1 MGLMDAKQADAP
13 EAPAA
18 EAPEK
23 LTEPLLVQVKRDVEA
38 QVPKELK
45 DAYDRVIVAGL
56 KLMYSDQTHRYLDEY
71 LAQTKDSKNPAQMIA
86 HGLMKLLQILFK
98 ESQGKLSVEAAF
110 PAITVLMCYALE
122 DLEQRYQIDVT
133 PKLIADTTR
142 AVTAGYLT
150 LFDIPGK
157 MKQGQPGRPG
167 PAQPTPPG
175 QPAQPQ
181 PMQPE
186 AA

>member
-1 MGLMDAKQADAP
+1 MGLMDATQP
-13 EAPAA
+13 EAPATEA
-18 EAPEK
+18 PATEAPEQ
-23 LTEPLLVQVKRDVEA
+23 LTDPLLVQVKRDVEA
-38 QVPKELK
+38 QVPKDLK

-71 LAQTKDSKNPAQMIA
+71 LEKTKDAKNPAQMIA

-122 DLEQRYQIDVT
+122 DLEQRYQMDVT
-133 PKLIADTTR
+133 DKLIADTTR
-142 AVTAGYLT
+142 AVTAGYFH
-150 LFDIPGK
+150 LFDIPK
-157 MKQGQPGRPG
+157 RMQGQPGQ
-167 PAQPTPPG
+167 AQPG
-175 QPAQPQ
+175 QAPAAPAIPQ
-181 PMQPE
+181 PLQPE